1 MKKSK
6 IGFYAEKSII
16 GISAFVIGW
25 LLLCVIDI
33 NIHNMTDLNYSRW
46 NLIRYFPIERKY
58 CGDTKQAKSLIRTP
72 KINMKN
78 SVKKENKKERSDHHD
93 LMALARIIEA
103 ENGSHENKEALILTG
118 AVVVK
123 RTKHDNYPDTIMG
136 VISQKGQYSTYDD
149 GKFWNTPSKRS
160 IKVAKMLLETSYCDS
175 LPDNLVYQAEF
186 RQGTAIYKKLGH
198 EYFCLE

>member
-6 IGFYAEKSII
+6 IGFYAEKSLI

-58 CGDTKQAKSLIRTP
+58 CGDTKQAKILIRTQ

-78 SVKKENKKERSDHHD
+78 SVKKERSDHHD

-136 VISQKGQYSTYDD
+136 VISQKGQYSTYAD
-149 GKFWNTPSKRS
+149 GKFWNKPSKRS
-160 IKVAKMLLETSYCDS
+160 IKVAKMLLETSYCD
-175 LPDNLVYQAEF
+175 
-186 RQGTAIYKKLGH
+186 
-198 EYFCLE
+198 